1 MSTNTKRTRRN
12 AGMEPTLRAQM
23 CTLTLEALGA
33 GMHSSDGIR
42 EYIAHK
48 LGTTVDSRF
57 TNTHAWALVDLQASG
72 EILKRGLRDY
82 ALALAPELATPK
94 VPAPS
99 KGNFPP
105 WARRQVARANRKN
118 GPTGP
123 RFTED
128 DLIALW
134 SDCGGKCAVT
144 RLEFSFALVGISLVK
159 HAYAPSLDRIKA
171 GAPYTHENCRL
182 VMVAVNF
189 AMNTWGQD
197 VYLTLARAAV
207 RAEPA

>member
-1 MSTNTKRTRRN
+1 
-12 AGMEPTLRAQM
+12 MEPTLRAQM
-23 CTLTLEALGA
+23 RTLTLEALGA
-33 GMHSSDGIR
+33 GIHSSDGMR

-82 ALALAPELATPK
+82 ALALGPEPATTK
-94 VPAPS
+94 APAPS
-99 KGNFPP
+99 KDAFPR
-105 WARRQVARANRKN
+105 WAREMVARANRRN

-134 SDCGGKCAVT
+134 SECGGKCAVT
-144 RLEFSFALVGISLVK
+144 RLEFSSALVGSSLVK
-159 HAYAPSLDRIKA
+159 RVYAPSLDRIKA
-171 GAPYTHENCRL
+171 GAPYTRENCRL

-189 AMNTWGQD
+189 AMNAWGQD

>member
-1 MSTNTKRTRRN
+1 
-12 AGMEPTLRAQM
+12 
-23 CTLTLEALGA
+23 
-33 GMHSSDGIR
+33 
-42 EYIAHK
+42 
-48 LGTTVDSRF
+48 
-57 TNTHAWALVDLQASG
+57 LQASG
-72 EILKRGLRDY
+72 EILKHGLRDY
-82 ALALAPELATPK
+82 APILAPESATTK

-99 KGNFPP
+99 KDDFPS
-105 WARRQVARANRKN
+105 WARLLVARANQKN
-118 GPTGP
+118 GSVSHL
-123 RFTED
+123 FTED

-144 RLEFSFALVGISLVK
+144 RLEFSFDLVGSGLVK
-159 HAYAPSLDRIKA
+159 RAYAPSLDRIRA
-171 GAPYTHENCRL
+171 GAPYTRKNCRL

>member
-1 MSTNTKRTRRN
+1 
-12 AGMEPTLRAQM
+12 MEPTLRAQM
-23 CTLTLEALGA
+23 RTLTLEALGA
-33 GMHSSDGIR
+33 GIHSSDGMR

-72 EILKRGLRDY
+72 EILKRGPRDY
-82 ALALAPELATPK
+82 ALAQAHAAATPK

-99 KGNFPP
+99 KDDFPP
-105 WARRQVARANRKN
+105 WARQKVARANRKN
-118 GPTGP
+118 GSTGP

-144 RLEFSFALVGISLVK
+144 RLEFSFDLVGSSFVK
-159 HAYAPSLDRIKA
+159 RPYAPSLDRIKA
-171 GAPYTHENCRL
+171 GAPYTRENCRL

-189 AMNTWGQD
+189 AMNDWGQD